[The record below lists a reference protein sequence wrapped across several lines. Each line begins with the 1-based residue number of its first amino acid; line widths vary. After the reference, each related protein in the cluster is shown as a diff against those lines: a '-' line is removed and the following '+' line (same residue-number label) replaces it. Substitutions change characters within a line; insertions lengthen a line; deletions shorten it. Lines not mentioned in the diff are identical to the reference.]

1 MVKEVE
7 SLAELEKAFTEA
19 GSKAVLVDF
28 HATWCGPCKTIA
40 PILSKLADETP
51 SMVVLKVDVD
61 KAPDIAEKY
70 DIQAMPT
77 FKVFKN
83 GQEVET
89 AVGGN
94 PSNIEALFKKY
105 K

>member
-1 MVKEVE
+1 MVKEVG
-7 SLAELEKAFTEA
+7 SLAELEKAFKEA

-28 HATWCGPCKTIA
+28 YATWCGPCKAIA
-40 PILSKLADETP
+40 PLLQQLSEKTP

-61 KAPDIAEKY
+61 KAEDIAQKY

-77 FKVFKN
+77 FKIFKN
-83 GQEVET
+83 GEEVET

-94 PSNIEALFKKY
+94 PATIEALFTKY

>member
-1 MVKEVE
+1 MVKEVG
-7 SLAELEKAFTEA
+7 SLAELEKEFAEA

-28 HATWCGPCKTIA
+28 YAVWCGPCKAIA
-40 PILSKLADETP
+40 PRLQELANETP

-61 KAPDIAEKY
+61 KAEDIAQKY

-83 GQEVET
+83 GKEVET

-94 PSNIEALFKKY
+94 PATIEGLISKY

>member
-1 MVKEVE
+1 MVKEVG
-7 SLAELEKAFTEA
+7 SLAELQQAFAEA

-28 HATWCGPCKTIA
+28 YATWCGPCKAIA
-40 PILSKLADETP
+40 PMLQQLAENTP

-61 KAPDIAEKY
+61 KAEDIAQKY

-83 GQEVET
+83 GQEVDM

-94 PSNIEALFKKY
+94 PANVEALFNKY

>member
-1 MVKEVE
+1 MVKEVGN
-7 SLAELEKAFTEA
+7 LAELEKAFAEA

-28 HATWCGPCKTIA
+28 YATWCGPCKTIA
-40 PILSKLADETP
+40 PRLKELAEATP

-83 GQEVET
+83 GKEVET